1 MLYKH
6 HLAAQIPLP
15 FGCCDNRQNE
25 ITSIATLDAA
35 NSTNIKGRMPC
46 AIEPSRGE
54 KRTTNGD
61 LDLLQS
67 AHLDLGSSD
76 DKTHNFYELCAFAQ
90 AGLAVSPPVQGCHGP
105 HKLHDDSAAGSLGLP
120 IQDAECIAAP
130 AAASA
135 ASSAVGCLTSASPGF
150 APRLR
155 TAGCNAIVR
164 DAAGA
169 LGAAIGLLPIGA
181 GGMYTIGA
189 RGVAIGLLPI
199 GAGRVNC
206 FGTGG
211 LSCCGDSLG
220 ACPAA
225 GMEDKRPSA
234 ATATVKRTL

>member
-1 MLYKH
+1 MPYKH

-76 DKTHNFYELCAFAQ
+76 DKTYNFYELCAFAQ

-155 TAGCNAIVR
+155 TVR
-164 DAAGA
+164 DAA
-169 LGAAIGLLPIGA
+169 
-181 GGMYTIGA
+181 GA